1 MPRSKAKAKSRSNG
15 NGGRS
20 GNGRSRRRNG
30 NGGASILQSIQP
42 LMRTTANYRPMNNKV
57 HQMSGSDFL
66 STVTVV
72 PNISDPDDRIL
83 SVISV
88 SPSLFSGTRLA
99 VMSQLFERYRF
110 VSFRVRYVPAVPT
123 TLGCQLLSYLDT
135 DPLDDPSVILDGD
148 QLLRQATAHTGSQ
161 QWNFNT
167 PKVISLPVRSDG
179 QLYYTGLTRQNERFN
194 VQAKIYLIQVT
205 RPVDINGSP
214 VASPI
219 EAGSLYID
227 WNVRF
232 ETPQIN
238 PFSATSPL
246 ARSVVISVG
255 EAVFPVG
262 SIITVTGLSPLAK
275 YGIVPQ
281 FCCINFANAL
291 GNYRFRPALIS
302 DGGVDFDYATD
313 SGITIYCGHNSS
325 LDITPNNTKVGCGCY
340 DLTSVSPDLNFFA
353 SDYLICPAMSDS
365 LGRIKFY
372 STAATIGQQNN
383 SVKLFFV
390 QGLASPVSAA
400 LSVSPLVT
408 RVENLALA
416 SAMSNL
422 RATLDE
428 DIGEEPVADDETEPQ
443 DQADRKS
450 VV

>member
-30 NGGASILQSIQP
+30 NGGASVLQSIQP

-66 STVTVV
+66 STVSVV
-72 PNISDPDDRIL
+72 PNITDPDDRIL

-88 SPSLFSGTRLA
+88 SPSLFAGTRLA

-167 PKVISLPVRSDG
+167 PKVISLPIRSDG
-179 QLYYTGLTRQNERFN
+179 QLYYTGLTKQNERFN

-238 PFSATSPL
+238 PFSVTSPF
-246 ARSVVISVG
+246 ARAVVISIG
-255 EAVFPVG
+255 DSVFPVG
-262 SIITVTGLSPLAK
+262 SIITVTGLSPGTS
-275 YGIVPQ
+275 YGVYPQ
-281 FCCINFANAL
+281 FCCVNQGQTL

-302 DGGVDFDYATD
+302 DGVDFNYATD
-313 SGITIYCGHNSS
+313 SGIVIYCGHSPS
-325 LDITPNNTKVGCGCY
+325 LDITASNPKVGCGCY
-340 DLTSVSPDLNFFA
+340 DQSNVNPDLNFTA
-353 SDYLICPAMSDS
+353 SDYIICPAVSDS
-365 LGRIKFY
+365 LGRIKFV
-372 STAATIGQQNN
+372 SVVTQTGIQSN

-390 QGLASPVSAA
+390 QGLASPVGAA
-400 LSVSPLVT
+400 SNLSVSPLVT

-416 SAMSNL
+416 NAMSDL
-422 RATLDE
+422 RVTLDE
-428 DIGEEPVADDETEPQ
+428 GNVEEPVADDET
-443 DQADRKS
+443 
-450 VV
+450 

>member
-15 NGGRS
+15 GRNGN

-30 NGGASILQSIQP
+30 NGGASNVLQSIQP

-66 STVTVV
+66 STVSVV
-72 PNISDPDDRIL
+72 PNITDPDDRIL

-88 SPSLFSGTRLA
+88 SPSLFAGTRLA

-167 PKVISLPVRSDG
+167 PKVISLPIRSDG
-179 QLYYTGLTRQNERFN
+179 QLYYTGLTKQNERFN

-238 PFSATSPL
+238 PFSVTSPF
-246 ARSVVISVG
+246 ARAVVIIIGDS
-255 EAVFPVG
+255 VFPV
-262 SIITVTGLSPLAK
+262 
-275 YGIVPQ
+275 
-281 FCCINFANAL
+281 
-291 GNYRFRPALIS
+291 
-302 DGGVDFDYATD
+302 
-313 SGITIYCGHNSS
+313 
-325 LDITPNNTKVGCGCY
+325 
-340 DLTSVSPDLNFFA
+340 
-353 SDYLICPAMSDS
+353 
-365 LGRIKFY
+365 
-372 STAATIGQQNN
+372 
-383 SVKLFFV
+383 
-390 QGLASPVSAA
+390 
-400 LSVSPLVT
+400 
-408 RVENLALA
+408 
-416 SAMSNL
+416 
-422 RATLDE
+422 
-428 DIGEEPVADDETEPQ
+428 
-443 DQADRKS
+443 
-450 VV
+450 